1 MRTGYSVS
9 DHAERVALHVTSQMP
24 EFWLRILCN
33 AVFLHVHTSHDSNCA
48 FRISERFV
56 NIKSETSIIGG
67 SIWLSA
73 KPDWFVASI
82 STWSQQDYVSCPLRS
97 QTYKMQFSWKDA
109 MKKISDLWLSGNAHD
124 ELIDALWISS
134 YHTKYF
140 QLASV
145 WQTFGS
151 CSNHSSL
158 RHVFEILWSLS
169 FENSFPWHNV
179 QQNEKSC
186 SDRT

>member
-1 MRTGYSVS
+1 MRTSYSVN
-9 DHAERVALHVTSQMP
+9 DHAEGVALHVTSQIP

-48 FRISERFV
+48 FRITERFV
-56 NIKSETSIIGG
+56 NIKSETSIIWW
-67 SIWLSA
+67 SIGLAS
-73 KPDWFVASI
+73 KSDWFVASI
-82 STWSQQDYVSCPLRS
+82 STWSQQDYVSYPLRS

-109 MKKISDLWLSGNAHD
+109 MRKISDLWLSGNSLD
-124 ELIDALWISS
+124 ELIDALWKSS

-151 CSNHSSL
+151 WSNHSPL
-158 RHVFEILWSLS
+158 GHVFEILWSLS
-169 FENSFPWHNV
+169 FEDIFPW
-179 QQNEKSC
+179 QQLYTIC
-186 SDRT
+186 GY